1 MIGDRRVIMVEE
13 PKFNRLIESSV
24 VAVIETE
31 LALLTQELDEYR
43 DYLAERMLALD
54 DLALS
59 KMTSVGNYTE
69 AFMKGWRLWKRG
81 DNEQAFQTFR
91 NIMST

>member
-1 MIGDRRVIMVEE
+1 MIGNPSVIMVEE
-13 PKFNRLIESSV
+13 PKFNRLIESTV

-31 LALLTQELDEYR
+31 LVLLKEELDNYR
-43 DYLAERMLALD
+43 NYVADRMLALD
-54 DLALS
+54 DGALS
-59 KMTSVGNYTE
+59 QMANVGNYTE
-69 AFMKGWRLWKRG
+69 AFMKGWRLWKRR